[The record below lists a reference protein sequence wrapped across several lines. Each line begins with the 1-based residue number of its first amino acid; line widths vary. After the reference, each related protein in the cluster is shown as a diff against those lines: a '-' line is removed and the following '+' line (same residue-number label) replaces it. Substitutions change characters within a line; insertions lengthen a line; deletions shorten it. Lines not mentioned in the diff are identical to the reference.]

1 MTYISRP
8 FLRHLNEVVSIIM
21 ILRLTVPLEP
31 YKLRLYVV
39 ESVKSVNIGSVV
51 MNIILWSCFIN
62 CQIYVC
68 LSSTSHWSLTFR
80 VYKLLHTHNV
90 DYAGMLLL

>member
-1 MTYISRP
+1 
-8 FLRHLNEVVSIIM
+8 M

-62 CQIYVC
+62 CQIYVY

-80 VYKLLHTHNV
+80 VYKLLHTDNV
-90 DYAGMLLL
+90 DYAGMLLLWILSSGFAI